1 MEYEEVEAICNKLVA
16 EGHYIITNK
25 LVMENYHDGDID
37 NLSLYVHLW
46 KKAHKDAI
54 IIAKESEFDDYE
66 EEE

>member
-1 MEYEEVEAICNKLVA
+1 MA